1 VLRMGPYICFPTI
14 RTKTRVWSKKK
25 GTLPRF
31 CYSMQ
36 ICYIFLRG
44 PNIMKQKSILS
55 SVTFLATLASV
66 LSASCCITFMAVQYN
81 SARTKFD
88 VLNREFQGWQACRQT
103 KPAYYEA
110 NKEALSDCVISLD
123 EARRNFWIRL
133 PKVHLLGLFVL
144 SGLGSAIGG
153 YLATWIVVWF
163 GLLSILSIYRFIKW
177 LALCFRGNPRGQ
189 VNTAFNGP
197 RELTPKSTP
206 KLTPT
211 RYSECKEL
219 AKLGNERCNSQE
231 NGENSLQAGENQLQN
246 PPPDLAKVASV
257 WPELPEHLRQ
267 SIKALVGISKTT
279 QRQE

>member
-1 VLRMGPYICFPTI
+1 VLHMGPYICFPN
-14 RTKTRVWSKKK
+14 RLPKTRVRSKKT

-44 PNIMKQKSILS
+44 PNIMKQKSGLRG
-55 SVTFLATLASV
+55 VTFFLATLASV
-66 LSASCCITFMAVQYN
+66 LSASCCITFMAVQYS
-81 SARTKFD
+81 SARTRFD

-110 NKEALSDCVISLD
+110 NKEALSNCIISLD
-123 EARRNFWIRL
+123 EARRNFWVKL

-163 GLLSILSIYRFIKW
+163 GLLSILSIYRFIRW
-177 LALCFRGNPRGQ
+177 LALCFRGNPSGQ

-197 RELTPKSTP
+197 RELTPK
-206 KLTPT
+206 LTPT
-211 RYSECKEL
+211 RYPECKEL
-219 AKLGNERCNSQE
+219 AKLGNERCNCQE

-246 PPPDLAKVASV
+246 PPPDLAKVAAV
-257 WPELPEHLRQ
+257 WPELPEHLRR
-267 SIKALVGISKTT
+267 SIKALVGTSKTT